1 VKPAPREHAV
11 ATALPRVERASTDSE
26 ATRTRILDAAERV
39 FARRGYAAAT
49 TQELAAEAGIQ
60 KRMLFYYFAS
70 KDEVYERVLE
80 RLLSGIQAIHGQF
93 REKPG
98 PEGLAD
104 FVAALVRAAAA
115 RPEPVL
121 ILMREIMD
129 EGPHLEQIVER
140 WVGPLFRAGREE
152 VRRNVERGIFAS
164 HPADQMLNAIG
175 GLALFQILTAPLA
188 RRVTG
193 EDPLSPHNVERQVE
207 VATHFAL
214 AGFHGDRHQAPASK
228 KRGTA

>member
-1 VKPAPREHAV
+1 MTAP
-11 ATALPRVERASTDSE
+11 ALPRAVRAAADAE
-26 ATRTRILDAAERV
+26 AMRARILDAAERV
-39 FARRGYAAAT
+39 FARCGYAAAT

-80 RLLSGIQAIHGQF
+80 RLLVGIQAIHGRF
-93 REKPG
+93 REEPG
-98 PEGLAD
+98 PDGLAD

-121 ILMREIMD
+121 ILIREIID
-129 EGPHLEQIVER
+129 EGPHLDRLAER
-140 WVGPLFRAGREE
+140 WVAPLFRAGRDE
-152 VRRNVERGIFAS
+152 VRRNVERGVFAA
-164 HPADQMLNAIG
+164 HPADQVLSAIG

-193 EDPLSPHNVERQVE
+193 EDPLSPDNVERQVA

-214 AGFHGDRHQAPASK
+214 AGLQGRRPAAATSR
-228 KRGTA
+228 KRGRE